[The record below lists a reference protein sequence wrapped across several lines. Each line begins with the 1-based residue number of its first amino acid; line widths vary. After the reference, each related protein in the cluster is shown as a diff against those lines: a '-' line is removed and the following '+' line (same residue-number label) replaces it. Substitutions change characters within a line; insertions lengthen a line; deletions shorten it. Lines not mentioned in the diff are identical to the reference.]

1 MELLKG
7 LLEFDLKN
15 NSIIPTKHKKV
26 IFHLKQM
33 TQQRI
38 EMVQPG
44 KDNSLGF
51 KHKTC
56 SILI

>member
-7 LLEFDLKN
+7 TIEFSLEN

-33 TQQRI
+33 TQQKNRN
-38 EMVQPG
+38 
-44 KDNSLGF
+44 D
-51 KHKTC
+51 TTW
-56 SILI
+56 